1 MKLYKSRLTKLILF
15 NNKYSRQ
22 SSKENCIKFVV
33 KNSCE
38 SQQAV
43 IK

>member
-22 SSKENCIKFVV
+22 SGKENCIKFVV
-33 KNSCE
+33 KNSE